1 MWMLSFIPDS
11 LLIWAI
17 HGILIAGVVGF
28 LLSFFLLN
36 KLLRW
41 FPHLAPIHLLLQII
55 SVILLVA
62 GIYFKGGYNT
72 EAEWRARVAEMEQK
86 VAEAEAKSQQTNT
99 IIKTKIVNKIKTIKE
114 YQIVYQD
121 RIKEIEKIID
131 AECKV
136 APEAITILN
145 DAAKLRKGTVTVS
158 PVLPVEDKK

>member
-17 HGILIAGVVGF
+17 HSILIAGVVGF

-41 FPHLAPIHLLLQII
+41 FPQLAPIHLLLQII

-99 IIKTKIVNKIKTIKE
+99 IIKTKIVNKIKTVKE

>member
-1 MWMLSFIPDS
+1 MWMLQFIPDS
-11 LLIWAI
+11 LLLWVI

-36 KLLRW
+36 RLLRW
-41 FPHLAPIHLLLQII
+41 FPHLAPIHLLLQILSI
-55 SVILLVA
+55 ILLV
-62 GIYFKGGYNT
+62 GGVYFKGGYST
-72 EAEWRARVAEMEQK
+72 ETEWRARVAEMEQK

-99 IIKTKIVNKIKTIKE
+99 VIKTKIVNKIKTVKE

-121 RIKEIEKIID
+121 RIKEVEKIID

-145 DAAKLRKGTVTVS
+145 DAARLRKGTVTIS
-158 PVLPVEDKK
+158 PVVPAGDKK